1 MKPATVLL
9 FDVDS
14 TLTPPRQ
21 PIRQEMVRVLGA
33 LACPFGVA
41 AGSHMPLLRPQFFD
55 PLFELGFRGRFDAF
69 VSNGAIQYRADYSRE
84 PELNLVHQFDIREH
98 LGEEGYAFLVRNL
111 GEVLDLPEFRLPD
124 DLTANPDRITFRG
137 SMVNC
142 SPIGRPLIEG
152 EQAQRNRA
160 RFVQL
165 DSETQFRS
173 RMGDQMR
180 LRLTPL
186 IEQSQLSIALGG
198 QTSFDIGVEGQDKA
212 KAVKVLLESGFDY
225 VVFFGD
231 ALFEGGNDAP
241 IRHLADRIPSQVEAV
256 AVESWHDTMD
266 QLRKRELLQTLPP
279 APVILK

>member
-1 MKPATVLL
+1 
-9 FDVDS
+9 
-14 TLTPPRQ
+14 
-21 PIRQEMVRVLGA
+21 MVRVLGA
-33 LACPFGVA
+33 LTCPFAVA

-69 VSNGAIQYRADYSRE
+69 VSNGAIQYRADYARE
-84 PELNLVHQFDIREH
+84 PELSLVHQFDIREH
-98 LGEEGYAFLVRNL
+98 LGEEGYESLVRHL
-111 GEVLDLPEFRLPD
+111 AEVLDLPEFGLPA

-165 DSETQFRS
+165 DIETQYRT

-180 LRLTPL
+180 LRLAPL
-186 IEQSQLSIALGG
+186 IEQRQLSIALGG

-212 KAVKVLLESGFDY
+212 KAVKVLLESGFEY

-241 IRHLADRIPSQVEAV
+241 IQQLANQLPSQVEAV
-256 AVESWHDTMD
+256 AVESWHDTME
-266 QLRKRELLQTLPP
+266 QLRKREVVGPL
-279 APVILK
+279 

>member
-1 MKPATVLL
+1 
-9 FDVDS
+9 
-14 TLTPPRQ
+14 
-21 PIRQEMVRVLGA
+21 
-33 LACPFGVA
+33 
-41 AGSHMPLLRPQFFD
+41 MPLLRPQFFD
-55 PLFELGFRGRFDAF
+55 PLFEHGFRGRFEAF
-69 VSNGAIQYRADYSRE
+69 VSNGAIQYRADYARE

-98 LGEEGYAFLVRNL
+98 LGEDGYAFLIRHL
-111 GEVLDLPEFRLPD
+111 AEVLDLPEFRLPA
-124 DLTANPDRITFRG
+124 DLTPSPDRITFRG

-165 DSETQFRS
+165 DNQTRYRA

-180 LRLTPL
+180 LRLAPL
-186 IEQSQLSIALGG
+186 IGQRQLSIALGG

-212 KAVKVLLESGFDY
+212 KAVKVLLESGFEY
-225 VVFFGD
+225 VIFFGD

-241 IRHLADRIPSQVEAV
+241 IRHYANRNPSQVEAV

-266 QLRKRELLQTLPP
+266 QLRKRQVVGTLKG
-279 APVILK
+279 A

>member
-21 PIRQEMVRVLGA
+21 PIRREMVDILSA
-33 LACPFGVA
+33 LICPFGVA
-41 AGSHMPLLRPQFFD
+41 AGSHMPLLLPQFFD
-55 PLFELGFRGRFDAF
+55 PLYELGFRGQFDAF
-69 VSNGAIQYRADYSRE
+69 VSNGAIQYRADYARE
-84 PELNLVHQFDIREH
+84 PKLNLVDEFDIRRH
-98 LGEEGYAFLVRNL
+98 LGEEDYAFLVRNL
-111 GEVLDLPEFRLPD
+111 AEVLDMPEFRLPSGLAD
-124 DLTANPDRITFRG
+124 NPDRIAFRG

-165 DSETQFRS
+165 DHEEQYRS
-173 RMGDQMR
+173 RMGDLLRAR
-180 LRLTPL
+180 LAPLMGQRQLT
-186 IEQSQLSIALGG
+186 IALGG

-212 KAVKVLLESGFDY
+212 KAVKVLLGSGFER

-241 IRHLADRIPSQVEAV
+241 IQHLANRIPSQVEAV
-256 AVESWHDTMD
+256 AVESWQDTVD
-266 QLRKRELLQTLPP
+266 QLKKREVVRTE
-279 APVILK
+279 IL